1 MLSQRHASTLPLL
14 RIEFVHYVCVY
25 NMYLFI
31 CSNFLT
37 IHFCFLFSSRK
48 AVETVLNKEHHIGG
62 ALLKIDRCPEE
73 KNTDEVWYY
82 DELFYVIVISGHATL
97 LFRALRD
104 YQLF

>member
-1 MLSQRHASTLPLL
+1 
-14 RIEFVHYVCVY
+14 
-25 NMYLFI
+25 MYLFI

-104 YQLF
+104 DQLF